1 MSHKTLNHKSLFYG
15 SVFMESIRYKLTF
28 GQERLKSKLKEALN
42 NLTRRRIVEPS
53 WGRPNASGAF
63 SWISSVFL
71 INFRRGGLI
80 QASVV
85 IID

>member
-28 GQERLKSKLKEALN
+28 GQERLKSRFKEALS
-42 NLTRRRIVEPS
+42 NLTQHPAVEPL
-53 WGRPNASGAF
+53 WIRPNASGAF

-71 INFRRGGLI
+71 MNSRRGGRN
-80 QASVV
+80 QASLV
-85 IID
+85 IVD